1 MLKKSLLGCLL
12 MGSMAFP
19 ARAQLQTWGEY
30 PDVPRLMPN
39 SVTNG
44 NRDLSQIDPLRAL
57 QNLDEIEVQSWLR
70 KQNDLTGRLL
80 SRINARDELLARLQ
94 DLDIAS
100 RVQKN
105 VATTPLVMKTIV
117 PPMAKKSARIELK
130 VTGAEI
136 YTQSASDQRTRL
148 IIRNE
153 IIGSERVLYVE
164 NPGEHLLRVAA
175 APDAKHLALMLEQPS
190 GEVLIRVVSVLD
202 GELSDDNIFC
212 ASAGSV
218 AEPSMIWTADSSALI
233 YSQSLAASSLNKTD
247 IWLHVIGQPQKNDKI
262 IIGAQATGT
271 FAKKLKM
278 SSLDVPVIT
287 ALTGTPLLL
296 LSISQSEEKT
306 EGRAGGKER
315 SYFYVNQS
323 EIRTTEI
330 PWKNFA
336 MPVDKVQ
343 SLIQE
348 GEQLF
353 LLTNKK
359 SASGEILKMDLS
371 KASDKLQLSQFKELV
386 KASATEIKDIA
397 VSKTH
402 LFWHALAADDSRS
415 KLFKLDLTNGALAEL
430 TLPESG
436 VLTQLHVDHDTELL
450 SFNLK
455 TANASA
461 GAYTMT
467 PQGKTTVVTAAVPM
481 QREVVKEGNPVERRP
496 LLIPAA
502 DGRSL
507 SVDLSYLRGFEKNAE
522 HPVLL
527 RIAPGTDVATEFG
540 DMAWLEKGGVIAN
553 LNINV
558 AGTQSAKVVD
568 AVSDIATVARYLVKE
583 NYASPKKLVAEEMQS
598 GNSALIKAM
607 LRQPDLFAAVAA
619 HDVASEELP
628 KAPGLI
634 KPKINTPRTAY
645 AELRAEVAYPAI
657 LLTADAKSTKAPIWM
672 TAKLAAGLQILST
685 NKNKPVLLQTMAQST
700 TTEDALTQKANR
712 WAFFLWQT
720 GVQEFSLKP
729 QQIFTR

>member
-1 MLKKSLLGCLL
+1 M
-12 MGSMAFP
+12 
-19 ARAQLQTWGEY
+19 
-30 PDVPRLMPN
+30 
-39 SVTNG
+39 
-44 NRDLSQIDPLRAL
+44 
-57 QNLDEIEVQSWLR
+57 
-70 KQNDLTGRLL
+70 
-80 SRINARDELLARLQ
+80 
-94 DLDIAS
+94 
-100 RVQKN
+100 
-105 VATTPLVMKTIV
+105 
-117 PPMAKKSARIELK
+117 
-130 VTGAEI
+130 
-136 YTQSASDQRTRL
+136 
-148 IIRNE
+148 
-153 IIGSERVLYVE
+153 
-164 NPGEHLLRVAA
+164 
-175 APDAKHLALMLEQPS
+175 
-190 GEVLIRVVSVLD
+190 
-202 GELSDDNIFC
+202 
-212 ASAGSV
+212 
-218 AEPSMIWTADSSALI
+218 
-233 YSQSLAASSLNKTD
+233 
-247 IWLHVIGQPQKNDKI
+247 
-262 IIGAQATGT
+262 
-271 FAKKLKM
+271 
-278 SSLDVPVIT
+278 PVIT
-287 ALTGTPLLL
+287 ALKGTPLLL
-296 LSISQSEEKT
+296 LSISQSEEKI
-306 EGRAGGKER
+306 EGRADGKVR

-323 EIRTTEI
+323 EIKSTEI

-353 LLTNKK
+353 LLSNKK

-371 KASDKLQLSQFKELV
+371 TAGDKLQLSQFKELV
-386 KASATEIKDIA
+386 KASATEIKHIA
-397 VSKTH
+397 VSKSH
-402 LFWHALAADDSRS
+402 LFWHTLAADDSIS
-415 KLFKLDLTNGALAEL
+415 KLFKLDLINGARAEL

-467 PQGKTTVVTAAVPM
+467 PQGKNTVVTAAVPM
-481 QREVVKEGNPVERRP
+481 QSEVVKERNPVERRS
-496 LLIPAA
+496 LLISAA
-502 DGRSL
+502 DGRNL
-507 SVDLSYLRGFEKNAE
+507 SVDLSYLSGFEKNAG

-583 NYASPKKLVAEEMQS
+583 NYASPKKLVAEEMQA
-598 GNSALIKAM
+598 GNSALVKAM

-619 HDVASEELP
+619 HAVTSEELP

-645 AELRAEVAYPAI
+645 AELRADVAYPAV
-657 LLTADAKSTKAPIWM
+657 LLTADAKNTQAPIWM
-672 TAKLAAGLQILST
+672 AAKLAAGLQILST

-720 GVQEFSLKP
+720 GVQEFSFKT
-729 QQIFTR
+729 QKISTR